1 MTTPHLLRVAEVAER
16 LSLSPS
22 KIYELVE
29 SGALPHHKIGGSI
42 RVSEEQLARYL
53 ESTSR
58 ERGPAIPRRT
68 NGTRPAQVKH
78 LNAER
83 LSQAWEKQG
92 ID

>member
-1 MTTPHLLRVAEVAER
+1 MMRVSEIAER
-16 LSLSPS
+16 LSLSQS

-53 ESTSR
+53 DSTRR

-68 NGTRPAQVKH
+68 TGTRPAQVKH

-83 LSQAWEKQG
+83 LSQAWEQQG